1 MNKIFR
7 GGSNVPRPRTIT
19 DKTVA
24 GAYLPGS
31 AVFIGATQL
40 TQATS
45 ASGGRLGILGDRDYY
60 GLSSNALSPYSPL
73 QMAYMQGES
82 GLAYLPKPDDEFAV
96 LMGAGTYVS
105 GHELTVG
112 AAGRFVAAASGD
124 IVVAHLDSPG
134 MGMLAG
140 TFADVVIANFYRK
153 T

>member
-1 MNKIFR
+1 MNRIFR
-7 GGSNVPRPRTIT
+7 SGRGTPRTIT

-24 GAYLPGS
+24 GAYLPGT
-31 AVFIGATQL
+31 AIFVGVTQL

-45 ASGGRLGILGDRDYY
+45 ASGGRLAILGDRDYY
-60 GLSSNALSPYSPL
+60 GLGVNAFNQSDPL
-73 QMAYMQGES
+73 YIAYAQGES
-82 GLAYLPKPDDEFAV
+82 GVAYLPKPDDEFAV
-96 LMGAGTYVS
+96 AMGAGTYVS

-134 MGMLAG
+134 MGMFAG
-140 TFADVVIANFYRK
+140 LLADVVIANFYRK